1 MSRFFDIWLHSKQQ
15 EAETGIQYLKAGFWA
30 RSLGEIPE
38 FDTYVLDL
46 NKYSG
51 FDFVRDTW
59 LDQCGQELLFSGKLT
74 LQILDA
80 AGDYALLKQSV
91 MAAMTNIL
99 DAHTAKRELSPA
111 MCWLSGQLKIDNT
124 RRRDSESSLRS
135 YCYRVADQAN
145 PALKQIQADR
155 HFAMRV
161 AIGKFM
167 LIVDHYNDVQL
178 LYRDAIHPLPTS
190 QVTLKELR
198 LRLLEKTRDQVDP
211 AIFLDKD
218 IIELFEM
225 KELDQ
230 GQA

>member
-1 MSRFFDIWLHSKQQ
+1 MSRFFDIWLHLKQQ
-15 EAETGIQYLKAGFWA
+15 EAEIGIQDLKAGFWA

-91 MAAMTNIL
+91 MAAMTNVL

-111 MCWLSGQLKIDNT
+111 MHWLAGQLKIDNT
-124 RRRDSESSLRS
+124 GRDSESNLRS
-135 YCYRVADQAN
+135 YCYRVADQIS
-145 PALKQIQADR
+145 PALRQVQANR

-161 AIGKFM
+161 AIGKFL
-167 LIVDHYNDVQL
+167 LIVDHYNDAQL
-178 LYRDAIHPLPTS
+178 FWRNADLPLPSS
-190 QVTLKELR
+190 QFTLKELR
-198 LRLLEKTRDQVDP
+198 SRLLEKTRDQVDP
-211 AIFLDKD
+211 DIFLDEEV
-218 IIELFEM
+218 IQLFGMNELNS
-225 KELDQ
+225 KQ
-230 GQA
+230 T